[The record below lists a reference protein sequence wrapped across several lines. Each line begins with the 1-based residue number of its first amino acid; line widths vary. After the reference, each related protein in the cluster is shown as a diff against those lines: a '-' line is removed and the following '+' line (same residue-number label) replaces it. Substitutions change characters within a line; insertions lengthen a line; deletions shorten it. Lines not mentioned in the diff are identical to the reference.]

1 MLSINKGIWK
11 SDILRSSIT
20 TNQHYLQQHQSQS
33 PEFYTGCPIFPV
45 RGTQL
50 SSFYHQSFFKTLKY

>member
-45 RGTQL
+45 RGNFPPFTIKAF
-50 SSFYHQSFFKTLKY
+50 SKP